1 MRENQEAIPL
11 PVQVREQEEVNP
23 QQEVN
28 TQDHIILQQVRAA
41 EVSPVPARAGTK
53 VVMLLIQVQ
62 QVLQKAEELIPHHI
76 VSQGL
81 RRFITI
87 IQVIIPAE
95 IPIRVKEGQ
104 VVEVVMNRHTAH
116 LVQVHNL
123 LITDLQ
129 LLQAAIPRVKAGDLP
144 VHHLTV
150 VVPPVPEVVAGVI
163 QPQVVHHQAIAQGVV
178 AEVIHLVHQ
187 VQVHQVEEED
197 IKKLVFE

>member
-62 QVLQKAEELIPHHI
+62 QILQKAEELIPHHI

-150 VVPPVPEVVAGVI
+150 TAPVVQEVAVVI
-163 QPQVVHHQAIAQGVV
+163 QHLRAVRHPVGV
-178 AEVIHLVHQ
+178 LHQ
-187 VQVHQVEEED
+187 VQVHQEEAED
-197 IKKLVFE
+197 VKSCW